1 MENGIAFGDGNG
13 SSAHSSAI
21 TGYDTN
27 PGFYSS
33 HGGLRLKTGDGYNPV
48 TRMQIDPNGTVRFS
62 STGAIV
68 APLGT
73 EAQRPGTPEDG
84 MIRYKTDTGSSSIG
98 FEVREAGAWV
108 AMGAAVSDERLKKDI
123 KPLDGAEILNRL
135 SQVDTYS
142 YAMKNDET
150 SRVQY
155 GVLAQE
161 LRDVFPELV
170 DGVPDDPENMMS
182 VRYLHFIAPLIEATK
197 ELKSENDT
205 LKTELAAL
213 RNDQSETKET
223 LASLAR
229 QVDLL
234 NKAAGSNANKASMWP
249 VSPAWLLLLL
259 AASGGF
265 GTALIVIRRRK
276 FGAP

>member
-1 MENGIAFGDGNG
+1 
-13 SSAHSSAI
+13 
-21 TGYDTN
+21 
-27 PGFYSS
+27 
-33 HGGLRLKTGDGYNPV
+33 
-48 TRMQIDPNGTVRFS
+48 
-62 STGAIV
+62 
-68 APLGT
+68 
-73 EAQRPGTPEDG
+73 
-84 MIRYKTDTGSSSIG
+84 
-98 FEVREAGAWV
+98 
-108 AMGAAVSDERLKKDI
+108 MGAAVSDERLKKDI